1 MKYRLD
7 YNSRDNMWLPRGGGW
22 GWGPLFFSSLLPPRV
37 GGWVAPHI
45 AVVTM
50 RTFAL
55 PAPPTKKRG
64 KSLIFFMWKLHVQ
77 MGGCPV
83 PPSTSMPG
91 WLRCKKGFHDSHLE
105 HVVHM
110 FRVFPDHV
118 FFQLSSHIISETDRT
133 KHMAAWS
140 DPRKKKKKKSFK
152 KADPRCHSMR

>member
-1 MKYRLD
+1 MAPEMGVL
-7 YNSRDNMWLPRGGGW
+7 

-37 GGWVAPHI
+37 GRWVAPHI
-45 AVVTM
+45 AVVTT
-50 RTFAL
+50 RTFA
-55 PAPPTKKRG
+55 PPPPQKKG
-64 KSLIFFMWKLHVQ
+64 AKVWIFMWKLHVR

-105 HVVHM
+105 HVVHILHM

-118 FFQLSSHIISETDRT
+118 FFQLSSHIIISETDRT

-140 DPRKKKKKKSFK
+140 DPRNKKSFK